1 MNRRLSITRVVR
13 GAGLC
18 AACLTGAGVQ
28 AQVTLYGVV
37 DVSLG
42 RAPSAGQGS
51 TLHMMSGVQSGSRW
65 GLHGSEDLG
74 NGLRAVF
81 QLEGGLLAN
90 TGAAAQGARLFGRA
104 AWAGLAS
111 PWGELRLGRQTSVS
125 SATLADFDAF
135 QASYLATGAHTTLL
149 PFNAN
154 RANHTVAYWSPKAG
168 GWQAGVDYSFD
179 ADGQGNNPQ
188 ASRLASAALVHR
200 GERHGLALTVEG
212 AHWGVGSTQRASM
225 RAAGHEAHPYA
236 TTVAGT
242 WTLSPVVLYAA
253 WSMMHNGANA
263 PGVGSPGQR
272 AYFPGSTVHGAMVSA
287 TWTLGQNAFMASWQ
301 ASLPRTTGSLA
312 RDGATHTQQV
322 YSLGYVYTLSARTN
336 LYAIHG
342 YLKGAWADPGWH
354 ESQYAVGMRHRF

>member
-1 MNRRLSITRVVR
+1 MSPRHTVIRRVR
-13 GAGLC
+13 GAALC
-18 AACLTGAGVQ
+18 VACLAGAGAQ
-28 AQVTLYGVV
+28 AEVTLYGVV

-65 GLHGSEDLG
+65 GLRGSEDLG
-74 NGLRAVF
+74 NGLRALF

-90 TGAAAQGARLFGRA
+90 TGAAAQGGRLFGRA
-104 AWAGLAS
+104 AWAGLAG

-154 RANHTVAYWSPKAG
+154 RANHMVAYWSPKVH
-168 GWQAGVDYSFD
+168 GWQAGLDYSFD
-179 ADGQGNNPQ
+179 VDGQGNNPQ

-200 GERHGLALTVEG
+200 GARHGLALTVEG
-212 AHWGVGSTQRASM
+212 AHWGVGSAQRAAM
-225 RAAGHEAHPYA
+225 QAAGHEAHPYSA
-236 TTVAGT
+236 TLAGT
-242 WTLSPVVLYAA
+242 WNASPVVLYAA
-253 WSMMHNGANA
+253 WSMMRNGATA
-263 PGVGSPGQR
+263 PGVVSPGQR
-272 AYFPGSTVHGAMVSA
+272 SYFPGSIVQGAMVSA
-287 TWTLGQNAFMASWQ
+287 TWQFGKSAVMASWQ
-301 ASLPRTTGSLA
+301 ASLPRDNGSLG
-312 RDGATHTQQV
+312 RDDATQSQQV
-322 YSLGYVYTLSARTN
+322 YSLGYVYTLSSRTN

-354 ESQYAVGMRHRF
+354 ESQYAVGFRHRF